1 MPVAD
6 TILYGSVITMDRS
19 RPRASGVALAG
30 DRIVAVGD
38 MEELHEVAGKETRV
52 VDFGSACIMPGFHDA
67 HVHLTWHGLEL
78 ADLDL
83 RPAGSLEEACELLR
97 DRAAATPE
105 DDWLTAAGFALQRW
119 NLATIDRPE
128 ADALERA
135 ALGRKVLIH
144 SQDHHSA
151 WASRAAL
158 AAAGITG
165 ATPTAEGAVVVLA
178 RDGEPSGLLLESA
191 VDMVADVVP
200 TPGRD
205 DLRRALERAGD
216 HLAALGVTTVHH
228 MAAEGPDLWRQ
239 LALTASDDAYPL
251 RVWACIPHAEIEAA
265 AAIGVA
271 TNQGGRNFR
280 VGGAKFF
287 ADGALGSRTAWM
299 LEPYAGTTDAGM
311 AMDGPDV
318 LRERVPLALE
328 AGLTPVVHAIG
339 DAATRAALD
348 AFEATRE
355 QWRALGLRPRL
366 EHAQHM
372 HPADVARAGRLGV
385 VASMQP
391 IHLTFDIASIDNL
404 LADRKDRAYAIRSL
418 AAAGAVLAFGSDTPV
433 APPDVFEGL
442 RAACRRSDGHG
453 RRLNASEALSPDAA
467 LAAYTTGAAYAIQ
480 AEGHSGMLKPGF
492 DADIVV
498 LNHDPLVS
506 LDGLAVVATMK
517 GGAFTFGPG

>member
-19 RPRASGVALAG
+19 RPRASGVAIAG
-30 DRIVAVGD
+30 GRIVAVGD
-38 MEELHEVAGKETRV
+38 MEELHEVAGKDTRV
-52 VDFGSACIMPGFHDA
+52 VDFGSACLMPGFHDA
-67 HVHLTWHGLEL
+67 HVHLAWHGLEL
-78 ADLDL
+78 GNLDL
-83 RPAGSLEEACELLR
+83 RPALSLEAAREMLR
-97 DRAAATPE
+97 ERAARTPE
-105 DDWLTAAGFALQRW
+105 DAWLMAAGFALQRW
-119 NLATIDRPE
+119 GLVTIDRPE

-135 ALGRKVLIH
+135 SLGRKVFIR

-158 AAAGITG
+158 AAAGDTG
-165 ATPTAEGAVVVLA
+165 GTPTSDGVVVLA
-178 RDGEPSGLLLESA
+178 HDGEPSGLLLEGA
-191 VDMVADVVP
+191 VDLVADVIP
-200 TPGRD
+200 TPGRE
-205 DLRRALERAGD
+205 DLRMALERAGE
-216 HLAALGVTTVHH
+216 HFASLGVTTVHH

-239 LALTASDDAYPL
+239 MALTASDDAYRL
-251 RVWACIPHAEIEAA
+251 RVWACIPHEDIEAA
-265 AAIGVA
+265 AAIGVV

-299 LEPYAGTTDAGM
+299 LEPYAGTDDTGM
-311 AMDGPDV
+311 AMDGPEV
-318 LRERVPLALE
+318 LRERVPLALD

-348 AFEATRE
+348 AFEATRP

-372 HPADVARAGRLGV
+372 HPADVARAGRLGI

-391 IHLTFDIASIDNL
+391 VHLTFDIGSIENL

-433 APPDVFEGL
+433 APPGVFDGL
-442 RAACRRSDGHG
+442 RAACRRSDGDG

-467 LAAYTTGAAYAIQ
+467 LAAYTTGAAYAIE
-480 AEGHSGMLKPGF
+480 AEGRSGMLKPGF

-498 LNHDPLVS
+498 LDHDPLVS
-506 LDGLAVVATMK
+506 LDGLSVVATMK